1 MFDDNAN
8 MHEIAND
15 DELLLSESRDRLA
28 DMPSFANRT
37 AAQQRNRRRVSTT
50 VIETAQCFARAR
62 L

>member
-1 MFDDNAN
+1 MLDNNAN

-28 DMPSFANRT
+28 DMPSFVNRA
-37 AAQQRNRRRVSTT
+37 AAQQRNRRRVSIT
-50 VIETAQCFARAR
+50 VIDSTTLCSYAR